1 MEEKNKLEKAK
12 ELYLMLLISDHGY
25 PLQIYR
31 DSILAIGS
39 ILRGETKDFSHLPYP
54 LLFPIEENLTGLD
67 LAIAWMQQAIFENMI
82 LGCFP
87 KDLFSVL
94 PMNNYAPVNIC
105 ESVIFNAIG
114 CILLKKDPFSLFLTD
129 EEANIIA
136 NRCRELGEEKTL
148 AHLEAAEKI
157 LYDALRLSQPQGKEN
172 LHSIL
177 KSLYYRIQKEDAKE
191 IFRFIFS

>member
-67 LAIAWMQQAIFENMI
+67 LAIAWMQQAIFENS
-82 LGCFP
+82 
-87 KDLFSVL
+87 DS
-94 PMNNYAPVNIC
+94 
-105 ESVIFNAIG
+105 
-114 CILLKKDPFSLFLTD
+114 
-129 EEANIIA
+129 
-136 NRCRELGEEKTL
+136 
-148 AHLEAAEKI
+148 
-157 LYDALRLSQPQGKEN
+157 
-172 LHSIL
+172 
-177 KSLYYRIQKEDAKE
+177 
-191 IFRFIFS
+191 